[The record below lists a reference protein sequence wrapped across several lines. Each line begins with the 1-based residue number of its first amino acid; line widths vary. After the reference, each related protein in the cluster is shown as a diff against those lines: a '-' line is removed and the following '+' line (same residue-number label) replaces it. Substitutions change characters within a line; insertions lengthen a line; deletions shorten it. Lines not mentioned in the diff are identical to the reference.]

1 MKWTNQFS
9 AVALAFVFA
18 IFFTQNLLAQ
28 DAGDDRTLSPY
39 FMVKSEGTG
48 VDQLPLKSTSAQVNI
63 AGVIADVTITQ
74 VYKNE
79 GKSPIEAI
87 YVFPASSRAAIYGM
101 KMRIGNRSI
110 TAEIQEREKAR
121 QTYEAAKENGQ
132 RTSLLEQ
139 ERPNVFQMNVA
150 NIQPGDEIQ
159 VVLKYT
165 ELIVPTEGE
174 YAFVYPTVVGPRYMN
189 GTEANAKFASMPYT
203 HAGEKATYKFDLNV
217 WISAGMPLQEVVCT
231 SHKTNVKYDGTDCA
245 QVSLDPSERQDGN
258 RDFILKYRL
267 AGGYIEDGLLLYE
280 AGGEKYFLYM
290 AQPPKRVSV
299 EKIPPREYVFIVD
312 VSGSMNG
319 FPLDVSKKLMRN
331 LLTGLR
337 PTDKFNVMLFAG
349 TSALLSEQSLTATPA
364 NIEEGINFI
373 DKQQGGGGTELLPAL
388 ERALKLTRD
397 EEGVSRSIVVVTDGY
412 IGLEK
417 EAFDLI
423 RNHLDDA
430 NLFSFGIGSDVNRF
444 LIEGLAHVGQGEPTI
459 ITGERDAAAAAEKFR
474 KYIQSPVLTRVKVAF
489 DGLDAYDVEPATIP
503 DVMAERPVVIFG
515 KYRGEAKGEI
525 TLKGYSGKKKKF
537 KSSFEV
543 ENAEPAARNAAIR
556 YLWARERIRLLDDY
570 NQLENS
576 DERVQEVTDL
586 GLKYSLMTAYTS
598 FVAVDREVVKNEAGE
613 MVEVKQPLPMP
624 EGVSDSAVGFSP
636 AIEGVVLRGIQGG
649 FLGKKLLQILAL
661 LAGLGLVVF
670 GFKKL

>member
-9 AVALAFVFA
+9 AATLAFVFT

-39 FMVKSEGTG
+39 FMVKSAGTG
-48 VDQLPLKSTSAQVNI
+48 VDQLPLKSTTAQVNI

-101 KMRIGNRSI
+101 KMRVGNRSI

-203 HAGEKATYKFDLNV
+203 HAGEKASYKFDLNV
-217 WISAGMPLQEVVCT
+217 WISAGMPLQEVHCA
-231 SHKTNVKYDGTDCA
+231 SHKTKVQYDGTDCA
-245 QVSLDPSERQDGN
+245 QVSLDPSERQGGN

-267 AGGYIEDGLLLYE
+267 AGGDIADGLLLYE
-280 AGGEKYFLYM
+280 HGGENYFLYM

-319 FPLDVSKKLMRN
+319 FPLDVSKRLMRN

-337 PTDKFNVMLFAG
+337 PTDRFNVMLFAG

-364 NIEEGINFI
+364 NIEEGISFI

-397 EEGVSRSIVVVTDGY
+397 EDGVSRSIVVVTDGY

-430 NLFSFGIGSDVNRF
+430 NLFSFGIGSDVNHF

-474 KYIQSPVLTRVKVAF
+474 KYIQSPVLTRVKLAF
-489 DGLDAYDVEPATIP
+489 DGFDAYDVEPATLP
-503 DVMAERPVVIFG
+503 DVMAERPVVVFG
-515 KYRGEAKGEI
+515 KYKGEAKGKI
-525 TLKGYSGKKKKF
+525 TLKGYSGRKKF
-537 KSSFEV
+537 KSSFAV
-543 ENAEPAARNAAIR
+543 ENAEPDARNAALR

-570 NQLENS
+570 NQLEQR

-598 FVAVDREVVKNEAGE
+598 FVAVDREVVKNESGE
-613 MVEVKQPLPMP
+613 LVEVKQPLPMQ
-624 EGVSDSAVGFSP
+624 EGIEDSAVGFSP
-636 AIEGVVLRGIQGG
+636 AIEGVVLRGIQSGL
-649 FLGKKLLQILAL
+649 FGKKLLQILAL
-661 LAGLGLVVF
+661 LVGLGLVVF
-670 GFKKL
+670 GVKKF

>member
-1 MKWTNQFS
+1 MKWTNQLS
-9 AVALAFVFA
+9 ATLAFVFA
-18 IFFTQNLLAQ
+18 MFFNLTLLAQ
-28 DAGDDRTLSPY
+28 DAGDDRTISPY
-39 FMVKSEGTG
+39 FLVKSEGTG
-48 VDQLPLKSTSAQVNI
+48 TDQLPLKSTSAQVNI

-101 KMRIGNRSI
+101 KMRVGNHSI

-217 WISAGMPLQEVVCT
+217 WISAGMPLQEVTCA
-231 SHKTNVKYDGTDCA
+231 SHKTKVNYDGTDCA
-245 QVSLDPSERQDGN
+245 QVSLDPSERQGGN

-267 AGGYIEDGLLLYE
+267 AGGDIEDGLLLYE
-280 AGGEKYFLYM
+280 NAGEKYFLYM

-364 NIEEGINFI
+364 NIEEGISFI
-373 DKQQGGGGTELLPAL
+373 DKQQGSGGTELLPAL

-417 EAFDLI
+417 EAFELI

-459 ITGERDAAAAAEKFR
+459 ITGERDAAAATEKFR

-525 TLKGYSGKKKKF
+525 TLKGYSGKKKF

-576 DERVQEVTDL
+576 DERVKEVTDL

-613 MVEVKQPLPMP
+613 MVEVKQPLPMA

-636 AIEGVVLRGIQGG
+636 AIEGVVLRGIQSG
-649 FLGKKLLQILAL
+649 FFGKKLLQILAL
-661 LAGLGLVVF
+661 LAGFGLVVF